1 MLSLKSF
8 VILAIVPF
16 ALLSNI
22 ALAEDAQAAAAALID
37 VKEGENTKIDAPK
50 NVAAKSPAEFIFNKM
65 DTNHDSSLSLN
76 EFEANFS
83 ILGSSTNSRGGSS
96 DGNSGFWKGFS
107 TSTMMIIATEIG
119 DKALL
124 TNETTNS
131 TNHQNDSTN
140 VHVAFQHS
148 IHWCSLH
155 QRRFVKTSK
164 AQTFSSSF
172 RLRGNANDRQQEK
185 KVRM

>member
-8 VILAIVPF
+8 LILAIVPF

-83 ILGSSTNSRGGSS
+83 ILGSSANSRGGSS

-119 DKALL
+119 DKTFFIAAVLSMRNSRLVVFAGAVSALICM
-124 TNETTNS
+124 T
-131 TNHQNDSTN
+131 
-140 VHVAFQHS
+140 V
-148 IHWCSLH
+148 
-155 QRRFVKTSK
+155 
-164 AQTFSSSF
+164 
-172 RLRGNANDRQQEK
+172 LR
-185 KVRM
+185 